1 MRLGNSSLFTFAVQ
15 GSNDEFRVVKFD
27 GRERVSA
34 PFYFVV
40 TIATTNFELETS
52 TLINKSACLTLLAEE
67 VAPRHIHGCIES
79 IMMMDVGRRF
89 ATYQVVLTPKLH
101 RLARRSQQKIFQQ
114 QDAQQ
119 MMRTILVDAGLIE
132 GDDFRFEITGTLAQR
147 TYTTQYAES
156 DLDFFN
162 RILAEDGLHYHFQ
175 FSADRHV
182 LLISDTQYIFQ
193 RLTETPEIPFVAHT
207 GLLKRDYVI
216 HDFSLCTKLQPN
228 KVTLKDYNFTKPS
241 LNLETSEQ
249 MGSGDFEVYHHGSL
263 YQEPD
268 LGQQQVQ
275 TLLKAFQATSEC
287 GHGESNCVYLSAGK
301 LFKLTDHNN
310 PVFNQ
315 EYLLLEVQHAGA
327 QPQSL
332 EEGASNGP
340 SGYMSQFICIPKTTE
355 FKAKP
360 PKPKVNKRNRF
371 DGVQNAT
378 VVGPKGEEIYTD
390 QYGRIKVQFNWDKD
404 GQADE
409 KSSRWIRVTQPWTGS
424 SWGAIQIPR
433 IGQEIL
439 VSFVN
444 GDPDRPLIKGVMY
457 NGRNKPPYKLP
468 DNKTRTTVKTCS
480 TPGGQGFNE
489 LRFEDKKADEQIFI
503 HGERDQDIKIEN
515 DKDLR
520 VYRDR
525 HLVVDKQ
532 YHVHIKQLLSES
544 IHGTWKEDMLKK
556 QHITVKQ
563 DFTEKAKTNYN
574 REAGK
579 EIHIKSSGKMVFD
592 AGMQLSVSGSG
603 SYFTL
608 DPSGVKIN
616 GPTVRINAGGSP
628 GRGAK
633 ANPLIPQPSD
643 LAPSNSKSSSPVKGL
658 TKGSLAQVNEQTA
671 TNQKKEKQEEVE
683 VEAIDIHIKLPY
695 LDNSAHFWIGINS
708 IFGNDIPI
716 DEIENIRKQALTS
729 GIPKP
734 KVELME
740 LGSGRLG
747 ASANNIIYIDKSL
760 ANKAVNNPR
769 AEWLLF
775 LVIAEEYGHYL
786 DNYIRQQS
794 QVKLSEQPGDEGRVF
809 AGDLIHYFKLMNNNQ
824 HFATLELTDGTTK
837 VADLSSVSIETRKQN
852 IILAM
857 NREADDRGTL
867 TLKSGKKI
875 EVEFFKIRGGGAVHE
890 AITEQA
896 AKQAGIPFDPALRK
910 GVAWPDVP
918 CEDPNSVETCYV
930 NLVCMEVHHKATGK
944 DNSDNIA
951 YQSHYQKYQ
960 IWHSMSYDSNT
971 TNFKIK
977 DDILQQAIEWYSDAL
992 KHKGKKIVQTY
1003 RVPIKSREHDPFGA
1017 KTKTRVV
1024 TNDYGLFFLGKLLHM
1039 VQDSFSHAHTI
1050 RNEHTNEI
1058 LSFQDYTK
1066 QDSGKH
1072 GEHDKW
1078 TKTKQLKDIPGA
1090 LDALK
1095 ATRDIMNFYR
1105 KNSPLDHLNYY
1116 LDHNV
1121 YSLHPDKAEALSGEV
1136 REDTRK

>member
-1 MRLGNSSLFTFAVQ
+1 MRLGNSSLFTFAIQ
-15 GSNDEFRVVKFD
+15 GSNDEFRVVDFEGK
-27 GRERVSA
+27 ERVSA

-40 TIATTNFELETS
+40 TIATTNFELDAS
-52 TLINKSACLTLLAEE
+52 TIIDKSACLQLFAEE
-67 VAPRHIHGCIES
+67 EAPRYIHGCIES
-79 IMMMDVGRRF
+79 VMMMDVGRRF
-89 ATYQVVLTPKLH
+89 ATYQLVLLPKLH
-101 RLARRSQQKIFQQ
+101 RLAYRSQHKIFQQ

-119 MMRTILVDAGLIE
+119 MMRTILIDAGLIE
-132 GDDFRFEITGTLAQR
+132 GDDFRFEITGTLPQR

-249 MGSGDFEVYHHGSL
+249 TGSGDFEVYHHGGL
-263 YQEPD
+263 YQEPE

-315 EYLLLEVQHAGA
+315 EYLLLEVRHAGA

-332 EEGASNGP
+332 EEGASSGP

-360 PKPKVNKRNRF
+360 PKPKINKRNRF

-378 VVGPKGEEIYTD
+378 VVGPKREEIYTD

-439 VSFVN
+439 ISFVN

-489 LRFEDKKADEQIFI
+489 LRFEDKKTHEQIFI

-520 VYRDR
+520 VYRDS

-532 YHVHIKQLLSES
+532 HHIHIKQLLSES
-544 IHGTWKEDMLKK
+544 INGTWKEDLWNN
-556 QHITVKQ
+556 QYITVKQ
-563 DFTEKAKTNYN
+563 NFTEKAAKNYN

-579 EIHIKSSGKMVFD
+579 EIHIKSTGKMVFD

-628 GRGAK
+628 GRGAATSPK
-633 ANPLIPQPSD
+633 NPVTADNTQDKKPYFASQKSIVTKSASLEHTTTTAKNLI
-643 LAPSNSKSSSPVKGL
+643 SKSQTKNVGKEEDGWKPVPSLMGYPALIFATRRRKFNHDLPKPNRGDDGQIVPDLRHGDEDRATIEEYGYGKPFKNTEDLYSMREGHIIKKGED
-658 TKGSLAQVNEQTA
+658 QF
-671 TNQKKEKQEEVE
+671 
-683 VEAIDIHIKLPY
+683 KLPAEQHFDRMRKLGHIFSNKWI
-695 LDNSAHFWIGINS
+695 LDTPTIN
-708 IFGNDIPI
+708 IFYEMVDKFQRNEGGTYSHSSLTEALKLHESTKSFNNALRIFLKEYVLCNLALNTDLTDQSFNFMVNDS
-716 DEIENIRKQALTS
+716 RGV
-729 GIPKP
+729 GIPKFDKWSTEGWDLFTGGVITVHDVYAMEVYVDKLEEKDNQIRGKFIYHIQDHFGLDSP
-734 KVELME
+734 DINHESLTDLFKLFEQMEGFRSWYLLQHYKGYNYKPFTTEIDFE
-740 LGSGRLG
+740 LG
-747 ASANNIIYIDKSL
+747 
-760 ANKAVNNPR
+760 
-769 AEWLLF
+769 F
-775 LVIAEEYGHYL
+775 
-786 DNYIRQQS
+786 
-794 QVKLSEQPGDEGRVF
+794 
-809 AGDLIHYFKLMNNNQ
+809 
-824 HFATLELTDGTTK
+824 
-837 VADLSSVSIETRKQN
+837 
-852 IILAM
+852 
-857 NREADDRGTL
+857 
-867 TLKSGKKI
+867 
-875 EVEFFKIRGGGAVHE
+875 
-890 AITEQA
+890 
-896 AKQAGIPFDPALRK
+896 
-910 GVAWPDVP
+910 
-918 CEDPNSVETCYV
+918 
-930 NLVCMEVHHKATGK
+930 
-944 DNSDNIA
+944 
-951 YQSHYQKYQ
+951 
-960 IWHSMSYDSNT
+960 
-971 TNFKIK
+971 
-977 DDILQQAIEWYSDAL
+977 
-992 KHKGKKIVQTY
+992 
-1003 RVPIKSREHDPFGA
+1003 
-1017 KTKTRVV
+1017 
-1024 TNDYGLFFLGKLLHM
+1024 
-1039 VQDSFSHAHTI
+1039 
-1050 RNEHTNEI
+1050 
-1058 LSFQDYTK
+1058 
-1066 QDSGKH
+1066 
-1072 GEHDKW
+1072 
-1078 TKTKQLKDIPGA
+1078 
-1090 LDALK
+1090 
-1095 ATRDIMNFYR
+1095 
-1105 KNSPLDHLNYY
+1105 
-1116 LDHNV
+1116 
-1121 YSLHPDKAEALSGEV
+1121 
-1136 REDTRK
+1136 

>member
-15 GSNDEFRVVKFD
+15 GSNDEFRVVDFEGK
-27 GRERVSA
+27 ERVSA

-40 TIATTNFELETS
+40 TLATTNFELETS
-52 TLINKSACLTLLAEE
+52 ALIDKSACLTLFAEKE
-67 VAPRHIHGCIES
+67 APRYIHGCIES
-79 IMMMDVGRRF
+79 VMMMDVGRRF
-89 ATYQVVLTPKLH
+89 ATYQLVLIPKLH
-101 RLARRSQQKIFQQ
+101 RLAHRSQKKIFQQ

-119 MMRTILVDAGLIE
+119 MMRTILIDAGLIE
-132 GDDFRFEITGTLAQR
+132 GDDFRFEVTGTLAQR
-147 TYTTQYAES
+147 TYTAQYAES

-182 LLISDTQYIFQ
+182 LLISDTQYVFQ
-193 RLTETPEIPFVAHT
+193 RLTETPEIPFVAHS

-216 HDFSLCTKLQPN
+216 HDFSLRTKLQPN

-249 MGSGDFEVYHHGSL
+249 TGSGDFEVYHHGGL

-315 EYLLLEVQHAGA
+315 EYLLLEVQHSGA

-424 SWGAIQIPR
+424 SWGALQIPR

-489 LRFEDKKADEQIFI
+489 LRFEDKKTKEQIFI

-520 VYRDR
+520 VYQDR

-532 YHVHIKQLLSES
+532 HHIHIKQLLSES
-544 IHGTWKEDMLKK
+544 INGTWKEDLWNS
-556 QHITVKQ
+556 QYITVKQ
-563 DFTEKAKTNYN
+563 NFTEKAAKNYN

-579 EIHIKSSGKMVFD
+579 EIHIKSTGKMVFD

-628 GRGAK
+628 GRGATASPKNPVTADNAENK
-633 ANPLIPQPSD
+633 ALSPALKNFLAKNAVAPKSAKAPALAKQIAPSTKPSD
-643 LAPSNSKSSSPVKGL
+643 PEDVLITSVQGPDEVFVGKIYQFSVGSYEGTPTEQQKSQVSWRIDLVRKRVQTTTVKTLIGHGEILNLKIEDEWAFSDLRVMAYFKRPVIPVSKEPKLKGAWEVSNQWDQSWIKRYREYAHNKSDVYFRSDKRF
-658 TKGSLAQVNEQTA
+658 TCEDFA
-671 TNQKKEKQEEVE
+671 TTIILEFARKN
-683 VEAIDIHIKLPY
+683 KLP
-695 LDNSAHFWIGINS
+695 
-708 IFGNDIPI
+708 
-716 DEIENIRKQALTS
+716 
-729 GIPKP
+729 
-734 KVELME
+734 
-740 LGSGRLG
+740 
-747 ASANNIIYIDKSL
+747 
-760 ANKAVNNPR
+760 
-769 AEWLLF
+769 
-775 LVIAEEYGHYL
+775 
-786 DNYIRQQS
+786 
-794 QVKLSEQPGDEGRVF
+794 
-809 AGDLIHYFKLMNNNQ
+809 
-824 HFATLELTDGTTK
+824 
-837 VADLSSVSIETRKQN
+837 
-852 IILAM
+852 
-857 NREADDRGTL
+857 
-867 TLKSGKKI
+867 
-875 EVEFFKIRGGGAVHE
+875 
-890 AITEQA
+890 
-896 AKQAGIPFDPALRK
+896 
-910 GVAWPDVP
+910 
-918 CEDPNSVETCYV
+918 
-930 NLVCMEVHHKATGK
+930 
-944 DNSDNIA
+944 
-951 YQSHYQKYQ
+951 
-960 IWHSMSYDSNT
+960 
-971 TNFKIK
+971 FKIK
-977 DDILQQAIEWYSDAL
+977 NGTGSYDAKTYYYGEHSTAERHETFERLVLRTTGAPDLKPGTGNTTEVANKSNYIQQAMLGKIQVGNIHCLSRENGAAVTHIQLVTDIKRSSKITKITITQGNFPHDDDITWLY
-992 KHKGKKIVQTY
+992 KVG
-1003 RVPIKSREHDPFGA
+1003 RVTGSNPNFP
-1017 KTKTRVV
+1017 
-1024 TNDYGLFFLGKLLHM
+1024 
-1039 VQDSFSHAHTI
+1039 DS
-1050 RNEHTNEI
+1050 
-1058 LSFQDYTK
+1058 
-1066 QDSGKH
+1066 
-1072 GEHDKW
+1072 W
-1078 TKTKQLKDIPGA
+1078 
-1090 LDALK
+1090 
-1095 ATRDIMNFYR
+1095 
-1105 KNSPLDHLNYY
+1105 NYY
-1116 LDHNV
+1116 GVKPQRAELLLPSNKYLRSGSTEHNFIKRYV
-1121 YSLHPDKAEALSGEV
+1121 LYVTEWDFISWNA
-1136 REDTRK
+1136 